1 MIKYFAL
8 VILSISFF
16 FMTGCNNT
24 SKSGLEESQHTVISQ
39 GMAEYV
45 EDERETLELPDDSNY
60 ITQSSDV
67 DFDGDGIADHLY
79 IRKNRK
85 DEEKGHTLYF
95 HSSLIH
101 DKKAGMK
108 ENYNISDDDLECIV
122 GVYGNYYNRS
132 YSNAI
137 QGADITGDGVNE
149 IFVFVPEFK
158 SSGEAISYLSVYKL
172 EDNEFV
178 RIEPETADEGHM
190 FTIVR
195 DGTRVKI
202 ACDTNK
208 YEEYFWDTIDNLD
221 NHTDIYNGKT
231 EFLAKPEYATL
242 TTYEGKTCIKYTFCL
257 GSKWKWYEIN
267 ELVDYENGAWKTV
280 EMQADIHDDTITD
293 YMRKKSDNSLQY
305 SYDMS
310 DEELL
315 SLAITEI
322 ISEAVGDV
330 PFRVDTQENIVFFW
344 EQVDDGIIQS
354 AISSLGDA
362 ADRLNISNLR
372 NENNIFILFE
382 ISQ

>member
-1 MIKYFAL
+1 M
-8 VILSISFF
+8 
-16 FMTGCNNT
+16 
-24 SKSGLEESQHTVISQ
+24 
-39 GMAEYV
+39 
-45 EDERETLELPDDSNY
+45 DE
-60 ITQSSDV
+60 
-67 DFDGDGIADHLY
+67 
-79 IRKNRK
+79 K
-85 DEEKGHTLYF
+85 KGHTLYF
-95 HSSLIH
+95 HSSLSH
-101 DKKAGMK
+101 GEKAGMK

-122 GVYGNYYNRS
+122 GVYGDYYNRS

-158 SSGEAISYLSVYKL
+158 SSGEATSYLSVYKL

-178 RIEPETADEGHM
+178 RIEPETADEGHI

-202 ACDTNK
+202 ACDTNE

-293 YMRKKSDNSLQY
+293 YMRQKADNSLQY

-322 ISEAVGDV
+322 ISEAVGNV
-330 PFRVDTQENIVFFW
+330 PFRVDTQENDDLECIVG
-344 EQVDDGIIQS
+344 VYGNYYNRSYSNAIQS